1 MLNKKLDDTVQPLRY
16 DLVDFGRQ
24 VLVNL
29 FADVYTMHR
38 SALVQFNTT
47 RLASRASELSI
58 LSTTLFDILD
68 DLDALLSTNTNFLF
82 GHWIADARQ
91 SAAANTPEDV
101 VDLIEFNARNQI
113 TLWGPNGNIED
124 YAAKE
129 WAGLIKSY
137 YRQRWEIYMTWV
149 SNATKEGLTLNTTY
163 FEEPLT
169 LFENGWNYEIESF
182 PVVPTGDP
190 MELTAKYI
198 QKYTKDRDYI
208 NNNYTTM
215 YNTDL
220 ATDNLYGQ
228 PITLWTDNF
237 EQLVW
242 LCELHPDCA
251 GFSYPPV
258 AFKSAPKSTQVT
270 NGSSLFQFSS
280 GSILFLK
287 KNVAQKLH

>member
-1 MLNKKLDDTVQPLRY
+1 
-16 DLVDFGRQ
+16 
-24 VLVNL
+24 
-29 FADVYTMHR
+29 
-38 SALVQFNTT
+38 
-47 RLASRASELSI
+47 
-58 LSTTLFDILD
+58 
-68 DLDALLSTNTNFLF
+68 
-82 GHWIADARQ
+82 
-91 SAAANTPEDV
+91 
-101 VDLIEFNARNQI
+101 
-113 TLWGPNGNIED
+113 
-124 YAAKE
+124 
-129 WAGLIKSY
+129 
-137 YRQRWEIYMTWV
+137 MTWV

-287 KNVAQKLH
+287 KNVAQKLK